1 MINVKQKV
9 KLSRGKKDSILRGE
23 IRAEEVL
30 TEMIFE
36 QKGLR
41 GHFSKWWEICSS
53 IGNSQRRCSVSGAF
67 LAWGWVRRRLRRQR
81 QGMRSGYWEGRL
93 FGSLAGVLGLWLCIL
108 SEIAM
113 CKILGMPVT
122 RSSMFHR
129 ITLAFELR
137 TVLGGRT
144 EARRWLQLSNRWT
157 RVVMVNVARSI
168 CILEIP
174 RGTDA
179 GISWWVG
186 CRYENT
192 SGKSRIMSRFLAWTK
207 TG

>member
-1 MINVKQKV
+1 M
-9 KLSRGKKDSILRGE
+9 LSVRSIL
-23 IRAEEVL
+23 
-30 TEMIFE
+30 
-36 QKGLR
+36 GLR
-41 GHFSKWWEICSS
+41 MSKKEAEKATS
-53 IGNSQRRCSVSGAF
+53 RDEV
-67 LAWGWVRRRLRRQR
+67 WVL
-81 QGMRSGYWEGRL
+81 GRKT
-93 FGSLAGVLGLWLCIL
+93 GSLAGVLGLWLCIL

-179 GISWWVG
+179 GIS
-186 CRYENT
+186 
-192 SGKSRIMSRFLAWTK
+192 
-207 TG
+207 